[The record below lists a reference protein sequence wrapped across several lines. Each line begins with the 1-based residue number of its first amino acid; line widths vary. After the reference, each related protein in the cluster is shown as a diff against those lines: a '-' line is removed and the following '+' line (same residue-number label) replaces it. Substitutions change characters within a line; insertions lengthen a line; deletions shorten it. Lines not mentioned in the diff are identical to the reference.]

1 VLNSVIQPFQ
11 SIDPLDVPVI
21 LTFDVLLIGIGSS
34 MEEENIFAL
43 LEMLLV
49 STVELDAVEDGHHLL
64 EKASLG
70 IDVII
75 FFKEF
80 CLLKLS
86 EEPCNGLIVDCG
98 ADPFQ
103 VLLKERY

>member
-1 VLNSVIQPFQ
+1 MLDSVIQPFQ

-43 LEMLLV
+43 LELLLV
-49 STVELDAVEDGHHLL
+49 STVELDTVEDRHHLL

-75 FFKEF
+75 SFKEF

-86 EEPCNGLIVDCG
+86 EEP
-98 ADPFQ
+98 
-103 VLLKERY
+103 